1 MGVFVKK
8 NLFVLA
14 LALLPLA
21 AQATPADDAKVLL
34 AAGKSAEGAALLEKN
49 LAQHLEDSEYNY
61 LLGIALLDS
70 GKPGAAVFALER
82 VLSLNPQHGP
92 ARAELARALIA
103 LTEFDAAR
111 QELLQVKQTPM
122 PAEVATRVDGLLAE
136 LDKAIANRAS
146 QGRGAATFAAYVE
159 GELGY
164 DTNINAATNS
174 SSVLI
179 PLFGLPASLNG
190 YARSQA
196 SWVTGINT
204 GLAAQKR
211 VSDDVD
217 VFGRVDARFRYHP
230 NKEEFATTSLAA
242 AGGVRLTRGVDQ
254 FTAGVSHMVYYIGQY
269 RNDEQ
274 YGVFAQWQRELG
286 RQDVVGAFGQYLR
299 ANHPIATALNTG
311 LYLIGGTWTHAYF
324 TKGDP
329 RMTLTA
335 WVADDQERNA
345 LDSTVGRTFHGV
357 KAAGEYS
364 LQEDWKAFGSVAV
377 QSSRYGGQSPFF
389 SVKRQDSRYD
399 LNVGLAYKPEKTWTI
414 TGQYLYLRND
424 SNIAVND
431 FSRQQILF
439 SARRDF
445 F

>member
-1 MGVFVKK
+1 MK
-8 NLFVLA
+8 NNIFAMALVLA
-14 LALLPLA
+14 PLVSHAGTVEDAKALLL
-21 AQATPADDAKVLL
+21 
-34 AAGKSAEGAALLEKN
+34 AGKPAESAAVLERD
-49 LAQHLEDSEYNY
+49 LSQHLEEAEYNY
-61 LLGIALLDS
+61 LLGIALVDS

-82 VLSLNPQHGP
+82 VLAQNPQHGP

-103 LTEFDAAR
+103 LTEFEAAR
-111 QELLQVKQTPM
+111 QELQQARQTPM
-122 PAEVATRVDGLLAE
+122 PADVATKVDGLLAE
-136 LDKAIANRAS
+136 IDKAIAGRD
-146 QGRGAATFAAYVE
+146 QGRGAASFAAYVE

-164 DTNINAATNS
+164 DTNINTATNS

-190 YARSQA
+190 FARSQA

-211 VSDDVD
+211 VTDDLD
-217 VFGRVDARFRYHP
+217 VFGRVDGRFRYHP

-242 AGGVRLTRGVDQ
+242 AGGVRLTRGTDQ
-254 FTAGVSHMVYYIGQY
+254 FSVGLNHSVYYIGQY

-274 YGVFAQWQRELG
+274 YGVYAQWQRELG

-311 LYLIGGTWTHAYF
+311 LYLLGGTWTHAYF
-324 TKGDP
+324 SKGDP
-329 RMTLTA
+329 RMTLTV
-335 WVADDQERNA
+335 WTADDQERNA
-345 LDSTVGRTFHGV
+345 LDSTVGRTFNGI

-364 LQEDWKAFGSVAV
+364 LQENWKAFASLAA
-377 QSSRYGGQSPFF
+377 QASRYGGQSPFF
-389 SVKRQDSRYD
+389 TVKRLDSRYD
-399 LNVGLAYKPEKTWTI
+399 LSFGVAYKPERAWTI
-414 TGQYLYLRND
+414 TGQYALLRND

-431 FSRQQILF
+431 FSRQQLLLT
-439 SARRDF
+439 ARRDF

>member
-1 MGVFVKK
+1 MGVSVKK
-8 NLFVLA
+8 NLVAVALVLMSMVA
-14 LALLPLA
+14 RGAPVE
-21 AQATPADDAKVLL
+21 DAKELLL
-34 AAGKSAEGAALLEKN
+34 AGKAAEGAALLERN
-49 LAQHLEDSEYNY
+49 LPQHLEDTEYNY

-111 QELLQVKQTPM
+111 KELLQVKQTPM
-122 PAEVATRVDGLLAE
+122 PAEVATKVDSLLAE
-136 LDKAIANRAS
+136 LDKAIASRAA
-146 QGRGAATFAAYVE
+146 QGRGAATLAAYVE

-164 DTNINAATNS
+164 DTNINTATNS
-174 SSVLI
+174 NSVLI

-190 YARSQA
+190 FARSQA
-196 SWVTGINT
+196 SWVIGFNT

-211 VSDDVD
+211 ISDDVD
-217 VFGRVDARFRYHP
+217 IFGRVDGRFRYHP
-230 NKEEFATTSLAA
+230 NKEEFSTTSLAGG
-242 AGGVRLTRGVDQ
+242 GGVRLTRGVDQ
-254 FTAGVSHMVYYIGQY
+254 FSVGVTHSVYYIGQY

-274 YGVFAQWQRELG
+274 YGVSAQWQRELG

-311 LYLIGGTWTHAYF
+311 LYLLGGTWTHAYF

-329 RMTLTA
+329 RMTLTVWA
-335 WVADDQERNA
+335 ADDQERNV
-345 LDSTVGRTFHGV
+345 LDSSVGRTFYGI

-364 LQEDWKAFGSVAV
+364 LQENWKAFGSFAV

-389 SVKRQDSRYD
+389 AVKRQDGRYD
-399 LNVGLAYKPEKTWTI
+399 LNVGLAYKPEKAWTV
-414 TGQYLYLRND
+414 TGQYYYLRND

-439 SARRDF
+439 TARRDF